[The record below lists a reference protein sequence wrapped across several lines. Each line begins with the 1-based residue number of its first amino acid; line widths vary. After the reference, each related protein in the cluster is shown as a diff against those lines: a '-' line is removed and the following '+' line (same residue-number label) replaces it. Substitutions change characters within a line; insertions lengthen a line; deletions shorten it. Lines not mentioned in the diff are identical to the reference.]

1 VTCVAEVPDELLLS
15 ALNPLYEKVHDHRTP
30 SHKDAMTSL
39 VGQQHFVIGVA
50 GDMAAA
56 AS

>member
-1 VTCVAEVPDELLLS
+1 VAEVPDELLLS